1 MHLQKIVCMII
12 STAKYTSSQ
21 LSVRKAYKRMALRTH
36 PDKLPKGSSAEDRRR
51 AEEKFKKVWETSA
64 LVLQNAE
71 SI

>member
-1 MHLQKIVCMII
+1 
-12 STAKYTSSQ
+12 
-21 LSVRKAYKRMALRTH
+21 MALRTH